1 MPRSNEIVAP
11 REAERRS
18 ARGGKATKDVAAAP
32 QLEALEAPRFAA
44 GWAALVYAVATFSLA
59 YPAFAGLFLVNP
71 RSDQYI
77 AGYAFR
83 EFAAQSLRSG
93 HGFPQ
98 WNPYLFGG
106 LPYIAAM
113 HGDIFYP
120 TFLLRM
126 LMPTDAAMT
135 WGFIIHLFLAGFFT
149 YRFLRAWGVGFYGAL
164 IGGLAYMLSGPIAAY
179 ASPGHDGKLFVS
191 TLLPLALWMLVRLIR
206 DARPWAFGVFALT
219 VGLAVLSPHPQLL
232 QYLLLTSGAFA
243 LYIVFAGHG
252 GAERAGKLTRDVA
265 LRRLGLALGAVILG
279 MLMGAVQYLPVREYV
294 PWSPRAAGMG
304 WEHAISYS
312 MPIEELFNVVV
323 PQFSGMFDNY
333 WGRNGNLLGRGIHL
347 HSEYAGVVVLVLATA
362 GMFASA
368 FRRSFRW
375 FWIGAFVVSLLW
387 ALGGS
392 TPFFRIIYAIVPGTK
407 FFRAP
412 STMMYV
418 SMFSLAV
425 LAGLGTERVI
435 NAAAAMPKR
444 FLWIWAAAILFIGV
458 ILAAGLPGII
468 AEGQAA
474 RMSAAGYP
482 TAQVALV
489 TDLASRN
496 QPNVLIG
503 SLRSI
508 VFVLLVLGLIWSTA
522 ANNVSRRTAA
532 WVLAILVAADL
543 WSVEHNYWIFSPPA
557 KKLFASD
564 AAIDAMRASADPGRV
579 VAWDPLDAV
588 EFRDPAFEGDAFMV
602 HRLRSVTGYHG
613 NEVGR
618 YQQLLAAQNLL
629 TPQFWRHENVH
640 FLYTTI
646 PDSLMPQVQAQLH
659 WPSAPTKL
667 IGPVRNAVGSTV
679 YLYKLPGVN
688 PAAWVAS
695 AVVKGTDEQALA
707 TALDVRFDP
716 ERAAIVDTAG
726 AIPTAEPSSVPAPSG
741 VQAKVTRYEPGVI
754 NVQLD
759 KSVAPGTA
767 LVVSENFFPGW
778 RASANGQN
786 AAVTRANFNL
796 IGVALPAG
804 AREVQLRF
812 IDSAYETGKIITL
825 IAIALSLVA
834 TIGGVLLD
842 RRRLATAP

>member
-1 MPRSNEIVAP
+1 
-11 REAERRS
+11 
-18 ARGGKATKDVAAAP
+18 
-32 QLEALEAPRFAA
+32 
-44 GWAALVYAVATFSLA
+44 
-59 YPAFAGLFLVNP
+59 
-71 RSDQYI
+71 
-77 AGYAFR
+77 
-83 EFAAQSLRSG
+83 
-93 HGFPQ
+93 
-98 WNPYLFGG
+98 
-106 LPYIAAM
+106 
-113 HGDIFYP
+113 
-120 TFLLRM
+120 
-126 LMPTDAAMT
+126 
-135 WGFIIHLFLAGFFT
+135 
-149 YRFLRAWGVGFYGAL
+149 
-164 IGGLAYMLSGPIAAY
+164 
-179 ASPGHDGKLFVS
+179 
-191 TLLPLALWMLVRLIR
+191 
-206 DARPWAFGVFALT
+206 
-219 VGLAVLSPHPQLL
+219 LL

-243 LYIVFAGHG
+243 LYVAFGVNEG
-252 GAERAGKLTRDVA
+252 AGKLTRAVA

-279 MLMGAVQYLPVREYV
+279 LLMGAVQYLPVREYV

-312 MPIEELFNVVV
+312 MPIEELFNTIV

-333 WGRNGNLLGRGIHL
+333 WGRNTIHL
-347 HSEYAGVVVLVLATA
+347 HSEYPGIVVLVLAGA

-412 STMMYV
+412 STMMFV

-425 LAGLGTERVI
+425 LAALGTERVL
-435 NAAAAMPKR
+435 NAAATIPKR
-444 FLWIWAAAILFIGV
+444 FLWLWAGTVIFIGI
-458 ILAAGLPGII
+458 ILAAGLPGVI
-468 AEGQAA
+468 AEGLAA
-474 RMSAAGYP
+474 RMSAAGFP
-482 TAQVALV
+482 TSSVARV
-489 TDLASRN
+489 TERASGN
-496 QPNVLIG
+496 QLNVIIG

-508 VFVLLVLGLIWSTA
+508 VFVLLVLGLIWSTI

-532 WVLAILVAADL
+532 WVLAVLVAADL

-579 VAWDPLDAV
+579 FAWDALNAA

-602 HRLRSVTGYHG
+602 HRVRSVNGYHG
-613 NEVGR
+613 NELGR
-618 YQQLLAAQNLL
+618 YQQVLATQNPL

-640 FLYTTI
+640 FLYTTL
-646 PDSLMPQVQAQLH
+646 PDSLMPQAQAQLH
-659 WPSAPTKL
+659 WPSAPTKMV
-667 IGPVRNAVGSTV
+667 GPVRNAVGSTV

-707 TALDVRFDP
+707 TALDARFDP
-716 ERAAIVDTAG
+716 ERAAIVDTA
-726 AIPTAEPSSVPAPSG
+726 AAVPAAQPSSVPAPSG
-741 VQAKVTRYEPGVI
+741 VQAKVTRYEPGII

-759 KSVAPGTA
+759 KSVPPGTA

-778 RASANGQN
+778 RASASGQN

-804 AREVQLRF
+804 AGEVQLRF

-825 IAIALSLVA
+825 IAIGLSLVA

>member
-1 MPRSNEIVAP
+1 MSRSNAVEPA
-11 REAERRS
+11 RDAERRPPKPT
-18 ARGGKATKDVAAAP
+18 REGATEIRP
-32 QLEALEAPRFAA
+32 EGPRFDAA
-44 GWAALVYAVATFSLA
+44 WAALVYALATLSLA
-59 YPAFAGLFLVNP
+59 YPALIGRFLINP

-126 LMPTDAAMT
+126 ILPTDVAMT

-149 YRFLRAWGVGFYGAL
+149 YRFLRAWGVGFYGSL
-164 IGGLAYMLSGPIAAY
+164 VGGLAYMLSGPIAAY

-191 TLLPLALWMLVRLIR
+191 TLLPLALWMLVRFIR
-206 DARPWAFGVFALT
+206 DGRLWACGVFALT

-243 LYIVFAGHG
+243 LYIAM
-252 GAERAGKLTRDVA
+252 AEQDRAGKLPRNVA

-279 MLMGAVQYLPVREYV
+279 MLMGAIQYLPVREYV

-312 MPIEELFNVVV
+312 FPLEELFNTIV

-333 WGRNGNLLGRGIHL
+333 WGRNGIHL
-347 HSEYAGVVVLVLATA
+347 HSEYPGVVVLVLAGA

-375 FWIGAFVVSLLW
+375 FWICVFVVSLLW

-392 TPFFRIIYAIVPGTK
+392 APFFRIIYAIVPGTK

-412 STMMYV
+412 STMMFV

-425 LAGLGTERVI
+425 LAALGTERAI
-435 NAAAAMPKR
+435 HAAATIPKR
-444 FLWIWAAAILFIGV
+444 FVLVWGAAVVFLCV
-458 ILAAGLPGII
+458 IIAAGLPGLI
-468 AEGQAA
+468 AEGLAA
-474 RMSAAGYP
+474 KMSAAGYP
-482 TAQVALV
+482 TGSVARV
-489 TDLASRN
+489 TERASVN
-496 QPNVLIG
+496 QPNVIAG
-503 SLRSI
+503 SVRSI
-508 VFVLLVLGLIWSTA
+508 IFGLLILGLLWGMSV
-522 ANNVSRRTAA
+522 NKLSRRTSAWALAA
-532 WVLAILVAADL
+532 LVAADL
-543 WSVEHNYWIFSPPA
+543 WSIEHHYWIFSAPA
-557 KKLFASD
+557 RQLFASD
-564 AAIDAMRASADPGRV
+564 RAIDAVRASREPGRV
-579 VAWDPLDAV
+579 LAWDPLNAA
-588 EFRDPAFEGDAFMV
+588 EFRDPAFEGDLFMTHGV
-602 HRLRSVTGYHG
+602 RSVTGYHG
-613 NEVGR
+613 NELGR
-618 YQQLLAAQNLL
+618 YQQLLGSQSPA
-629 TPQFWRHENVH
+629 TPQFWRHENVL

-646 PDSLMPQVQAQLH
+646 PDSLMPQIQAQLR
-659 WPSAPTKL
+659 WPAAPVKL
-667 IGPVRNAVGSTV
+667 VGPVRNTVGSTV
-679 YLYKLPGVN
+679 YLYKLAGAN

-695 AVVKGTDEQALA
+695 AIVKGTDDQALA
-707 TALDVRFDP
+707 TALDPRFDP
-716 ERAAIVDTAG
+716 ERAAIVDTA
-726 AIPTAEPSSVPAPSG
+726 APIQAAQPSSVPPPSG
-741 VQAKVTRYEPGVI
+741 VQAKVTRYEPGII
-754 NVQLD
+754 NVELD
-759 KSVAPGTA
+759 KPVAPGTA

-778 RASANGQN
+778 RGTANGQN
-786 AAVTRANFNL
+786 ATVTRANFNL

-812 IDSAYETGKIITL
+812 IDTAYETGKTITL
-825 IAIALSLVA
+825 LAIGLALVA
-834 TIGGVLLD
+834 TIGGVLAD
-842 RRRLATAP
+842 RRRLAPAP